1 MKMKTRTFLSLIVL
15 MVSFSISAGQKTGSK
30 VTITGKVVDGTDAAV
45 ANAFI
50 LIDGVPVNTID
61 NIKPLDVRSIS
72 ILKGSSAAIYG
83 SRGSNG
89 VIIINLL
96 RGDDK

>member
-1 MKMKTRTFLSLIVL
+1 MKMKTRIILCLIIIT
-15 MVSFSISAGQKTGSK
+15 VSFNISSGQKAGSK
-30 VTITGKVVDGTDAAV
+30 VTITGKVVDGTEAAV

-89 VIIINLL
+89 VIILNLL